1 LRARTQRPP
10 PCVVPLWQLVAMAAA
25 AACILGVGLAGPG
38 GGPAGLPG
46 PAGPRAHAC
55 ATQGAPAQAGGQ
67 RPLDRHAP
75 LSLVR
80 GLSLRLRGAGGA
92 RDAEGDG
99 GKDARSAETRGGA
112 SEGFTRSPSP
122 QAPPYADATGR
133 TGSRSLSPSGP
144 VTRSSSPHGLLI
156 AMCAWESLHT
166 VAVGGVAPHVTELA
180 AGLAR
185 RGNEVHLFVR
195 AGHDMSQARY
205 EVLDDVHVHRVPIEL
220 SADFV
225 EECNNMCNAFVF
237 HIREAEAHMHTV
249 FDLVHVHDWL
259 CAKADLL
266 KSVLKSRGRSC
277 ARAVTFAHLR
287 AHVVEALLLFA
298 LDQAVAVG
306 ASYGAVPA
314 SLGRR

>member
-1 LRARTQRPP
+1 
-10 PCVVPLWQLVAMAAA
+10 
-25 AACILGVGLAGPG
+25 
-38 GGPAGLPG
+38 
-46 PAGPRAHAC
+46 
-55 ATQGAPAQAGGQ
+55 
-67 RPLDRHAP
+67 
-75 LSLVR
+75 
-80 GLSLRLRGAGGA
+80 
-92 RDAEGDG
+92 
-99 GKDARSAETRGGA
+99 
-112 SEGFTRSPSP
+112 
-122 QAPPYADATGR
+122 
-133 TGSRSLSPSGP
+133 
-144 VTRSSSPHGLLI
+144 
-156 AMCAWESLHT
+156 MCAWESLHT